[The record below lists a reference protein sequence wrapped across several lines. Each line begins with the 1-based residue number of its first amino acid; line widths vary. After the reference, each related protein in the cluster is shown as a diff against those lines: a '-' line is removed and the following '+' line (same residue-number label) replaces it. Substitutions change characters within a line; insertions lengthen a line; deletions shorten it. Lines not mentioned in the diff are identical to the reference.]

1 MAQIKLIAPTLL
13 GIEAVTAKELKRL
26 GYNNVKVENGRVS
39 FMGDERAICRSN
51 LWIRTA
57 ERILINVG
65 EFSAT
70 TYDELFEKTK
80 ALPWDEWIPENGAF
94 PVKGYSLKSKLYSVP
109 DCQAIIKKAV
119 VEKLKGKYKRTWFNE
134 DGSLYQLQFSM
145 MKDKVTLMIDTSGQ
159 GYTKEA
165 IEKIQH
171 SPLRETLAAAMIM
184 LSKWRSDRSF

>member
-80 ALPWDEWIPENGAF
+80 ALPWDEWIPEM
-94 PVKGYSLKSKLYSVP
+94 VL
-109 DCQAIIKKAV
+109 
-119 VEKLKGKYKRTWFNE
+119 
-134 DGSLYQLQFSM
+134 
-145 MKDKVTLMIDTSGQ
+145 
-159 GYTKEA
+159 
-165 IEKIQH
+165 
-171 SPLRETLAAAMIM
+171 SP
-184 LSKWRSDRSF
+184 